1 VIQDC
6 GEDLDQ
12 YQESETFLVSYRR
25 AEKDD
30 QDLSVN
36 YKDASEKIDLMNV
49 KQVLFKFLMYQEQT
63 MHTIKFR
70 FEYSFTQN

>member
-36 YKDASEKIDLMNV
+36 YKDASEKIDLMHV
-49 KQVLFKFLMYQEQT
+49 KQVLFKFLMY
-63 MHTIKFR
+63 
-70 FEYSFTQN
+70 